1 MKRDNP
7 FTHDVHARDKSFYRT
22 VLPAAEK
29 SKYEEYT
36 WAPWSGG
43 WNAQPDLE
51 KKGRKG
57 GGTKRDILS
66 NESMKI
72 NMCYIY

>member
-1 MKRDNP
+1 MKKDNP

-22 VLPAAEK
+22 VLPAEAESTRGPHGVEAEMHNRIWK
-29 SKYEEYT
+29 
-36 WAPWSGG
+36 
-43 WNAQPDLE
+43 
-51 KKGRKG
+51 KKGKEG
-57 GGTKRDILS
+57 GGAKRDILS